1 MLPKISAYGKPYDG
15 QTKQMYFLIE
25 EGDLSKLYYT
35 IWAKIST
42 DIKKEFEREPVYNR
56 KIWKTKLKSH
66 GDEVTDVLG

>member
-1 MLPKISAYGKPYDG
+1 
-15 QTKQMYFLIE
+15 MYFLIE

-35 IWAKIST
+35 MWAKIST

-66 GDEVTDVLG
+66 GDEVTDFLG